1 MILADKIITLRK
13 KNGWSQEELAE
24 QLNVSRQAVSK
35 WEGAQS
41 VPDLNRILQM
51 SEIFGVSTDYLLK
64 EEQEEADYMDTTG
77 AVIGEGVLRR
87 VSLQEANEFLEVKE
101 QTTVRIAFAT
111 FLCVISP
118 IMLILLT
125 TAAELGYVILS
136 EDVAGGIGMITLLLF
151 IIVAVPIYIS
161 CGSKT
166 APFEFLEK
174 EPFET
179 EYGVEGMVKE
189 RRKQFRDTYVRYNI
203 LGTCLCICAAIPLF
217 AGAFFAKNEMV
228 QVITVGV
235 LIAMVGIG
243 TTFFI
248 RAGIPWASMDKLLQE
263 GEYTKARKQNKGKL
277 DAIGVIYWL
286 VIVAIFLAYSFVT
299 NDWRSSWIIWPVAG
313 VLYGAVLAAC
323 EVLKK
328 Q

>member
-1 MILADKIITLRK
+1 MILADKIIALRK

-64 EEQEEADYMDTTG
+64 EEQEEVDYVDTTG
-77 AVIGEGVLRR
+77 AVTGEGVLRR

-101 QTTVRIAFAT
+101 QTTARIAFAT

-118 IMLILLT
+118 ITLILLT
-125 TAAELGYVILS
+125 AAAELGYVNLS

-166 APFEFLEK
+166 APFAFLEK
-174 EPFET
+174 ELFET
-179 EYGVEGMVKE
+179 EYGVDGMVKE
-189 RRKQFRDTYVRYNI
+189 RRKQFRNTYVRYNI

-235 LIAMVGIG
+235 MIAMVGMG

-263 GEYTKARKQNKGKL
+263 GDYTRINKQNKGLL
-277 DAIGVIYWL
+277 DGIGTIYWL
-286 VIVAIFLAYSFVT
+286 TVVAIFLIYSFKT
-299 NDWRSSWIIWPVAG
+299 NDWGTSWIIWPVAG
-313 VLYGAVLAAC
+313 VLYGVVVAAC
-323 EVLKK
+323 GVFKK
-328 Q
+328 K

>member
-1 MILADKIITLRK
+1 MILADKIIALRK

-64 EEQEEADYMDTTG
+64 EEQEEVDYVDTTG
-77 AVIGEGVLRR
+77 AVTGEGVLRR

-101 QTTVRIAFAT
+101 QTTARIAFAT

-118 IMLILLT
+118 ITLILLT
-125 TAAELGYVILS
+125 AAAELGYVNLS

-166 APFEFLEK
+166 APFAFLEK
-174 EPFET
+174 ELFET
-179 EYGVEGMVKE
+179 EYGVDGMVKE
-189 RRKQFRDTYVRYNI
+189 RRKQFRNTYVRYNI

-235 LIAMVGIG
+235 MIAMVGMG

-248 RAGIPWASMDKLLQE
+248 RAGIPWESMDKLLQE
-263 GEYTKARKQNKGKL
+263 GDYTRINKQNKGGL
-277 DAIGVIYWL
+277 DAIGTIYWM
-286 VIVAIFLAYSFVT
+286 VVVAIFLGYSFKT

-313 VLYGAVLAAC
+313 VLYGAVVAAC
-323 EVLKK
+323 GVFKK
-328 Q
+328 K

>member
-1 MILADKIITLRK
+1 MILADKIIALRK

-64 EEQEEADYMDTTG
+64 EEQEEVDYVDTTG
-77 AVIGEGVLRR
+77 AVTGEGVLRR

-101 QTTVRIAFAT
+101 QTTARIAFAT

-118 IMLILLT
+118 ITLILLT
-125 TAAELGYVILS
+125 AAAELGYVNLS

-166 APFEFLEK
+166 APFAFLEK
-174 EPFET
+174 ELFET
-179 EYGVEGMVKE
+179 EYGVDGMVKE
-189 RRKQFRDTYVRYNI
+189 RRKQFRNTYVRYNI

-235 LIAMVGIG
+235 MIAMVGMG

-248 RAGIPWASMDKLLQE
+248 RAGIPWESMDKLLQE
-263 GEYTKARKQNKGKL
+263 GDYTRINKQNKGRL
-277 DAIGVIYWL
+277 DAIGTIYWM
-286 VIVAIFLAYSFVT
+286 VVVAIFLGYSFKT

-313 VLYGAVLAAC
+313 VLYGAVVAAC
-323 EVLKK
+323 GVFKK
-328 Q
+328 K